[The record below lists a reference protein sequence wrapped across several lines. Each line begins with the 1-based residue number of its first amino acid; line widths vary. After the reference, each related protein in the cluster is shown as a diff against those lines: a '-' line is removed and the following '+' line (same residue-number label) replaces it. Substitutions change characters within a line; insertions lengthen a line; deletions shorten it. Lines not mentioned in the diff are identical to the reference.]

1 MIQIREL
8 TTKIINTPNLGLLSI
23 LSELGELDDK
33 GREQV
38 LQTARVAY
46 DSYIENVEPTAWD
59 YGCYRD

>member
-8 TTKIINTPNLGLLSI
+8 TTKIINTPSLGLLSI
-23 LSELGELDDK
+23 LSELGELGDK
-33 GREQV
+33 DREQV

-46 DSYIENVEPTAWD
+46 DSYIEKEESTAWD

>member
-1 MIQIREL
+1 MTQIQDL
-8 TTKIINTPNLGLLSI
+8 TARIINTPNLGLLSV

-33 GREQV
+33 AREQV

-46 DSYIENVEPTAWD
+46 DSYIENVEPAAWD